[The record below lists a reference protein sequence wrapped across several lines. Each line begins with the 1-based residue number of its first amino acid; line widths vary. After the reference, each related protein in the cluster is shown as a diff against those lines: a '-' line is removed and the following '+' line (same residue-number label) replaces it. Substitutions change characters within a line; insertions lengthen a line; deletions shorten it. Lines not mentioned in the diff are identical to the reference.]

1 MIAGAAVPVPRCGR
15 GKRPA
20 EVLVGA
26 LSCIYI
32 RPVPVRAGTASHNMS
47 ESDNI
52 STPHESAQPRYYKAL
67 DERLYDLNDEER
79 SFFKDQS
86 GIQDDEELKAHIFQ
100 VQAEA
105 YKVCSQKYLKS

>member
-20 EVLVGA
+20 EGSSRRLVLH
-26 LSCIYI
+26 LYKTCPS
-32 RPVPVRAGTASHNMS
+32 PGTASHNMS

-86 GIQDDEELKAHIFQ
+86 GIQDDEELKAHILQ

-105 YKVCSQKYLKS
+105 YKVCSQKPLKS

>member
-1 MIAGAAVPVPRCGR
+1 
-15 GKRPA
+15 
-20 EVLVGA
+20 
-26 LSCIYI
+26 
-32 RPVPVRAGTASHNMS
+32 MS

-52 STPHESAQPRYYKAL
+52 STPQESTQPSYHKAL
-67 DERLYDLNDEER
+67 DERLYDLHDEER

-105 YKVCSQKYLKS
+105 YKVCSQKHLKS

>member
-1 MIAGAAVPVPRCGR
+1 
-15 GKRPA
+15 
-20 EVLVGA
+20 
-26 LSCIYI
+26 
-32 RPVPVRAGTASHNMS
+32 MS

-52 STPHESAQPRYYKAL
+52 STPQESTQLSYPKAL

-105 YKVCSQKYLKS
+105 YKVCGQKPLKS